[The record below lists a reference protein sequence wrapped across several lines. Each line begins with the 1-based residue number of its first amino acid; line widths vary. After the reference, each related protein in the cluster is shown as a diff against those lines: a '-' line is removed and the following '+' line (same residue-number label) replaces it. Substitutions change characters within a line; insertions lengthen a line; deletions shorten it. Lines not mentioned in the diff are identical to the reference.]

1 MSVFSLNAKA
11 GNPVTADTVENLCS
25 QLGVSIEKEHEEDY
39 RRLLAVFH
47 DACESLM
54 EMEGMRFFQLP
65 LDFLRP
71 ASLS

>member
-11 GNPVTADTVENLCS
+11 GNPVTAHTVERLCS

-47 DACESLM
+47 DSCEALM
-54 EMEGMRFFQLP
+54 GMEGM
-65 LDFLRP
+65 
-71 ASLS
+71 